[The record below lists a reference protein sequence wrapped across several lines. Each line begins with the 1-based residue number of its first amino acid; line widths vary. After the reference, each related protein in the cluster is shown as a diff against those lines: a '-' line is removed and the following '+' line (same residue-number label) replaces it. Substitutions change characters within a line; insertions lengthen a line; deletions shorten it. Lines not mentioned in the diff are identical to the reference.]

1 MELVKQAYLKGER
14 ALFKSHDLK
23 VEDSIF
29 ADGESPLKES
39 DHLDISGSIFKWKY
53 PLWYCNHVNVE
64 NSTLL
69 ETARSGIWY
78 THHITIKDSVIDA
91 PKTFR
96 RGTHI
101 SLENVNMVNAQETLW
116 KCQDIKL
123 HNVVAKGDYFGMNS
137 ENVEIDGLNL
147 TGNYCFDGG
156 KNIVVRNSKLVSKD
170 AFWNCE
176 NVTVYDSVIIGEYL
190 AWNTKNITF
199 VNCTIESLQGLC
211 YIEGLKMVNCKLI
224 NTTLAFEFCK
234 DIDAQIESH
243 IDSITNPISG
253 KISAHSIGEMIIDD
267 QIVDP
272 SQTMIQLKEM

>member
-39 DHLDISGSIFKWKY
+39 DHIDISGSIFKWKY
-53 PLWYCNHVNVE
+53 PLWYCNHINVE

-78 THHITIKDSVIDA
+78 THHINIKDSVIDA

-116 KCQDIKL
+116 KCSDIKL
-123 HNVVAKGDYFGMNS
+123 YNVVAKGDYFGMNS
-137 ENVEIDGLNL
+137 ENIEIDGLNL
-147 TGNYCFDGG
+147 SGNYCFDGG
-156 KNIVVRNSKLVSKD
+156 KNIIVRNSNL
-170 AFWNCE
+170 FQRCFLE
-176 NVTVYDSVIIGEYL
+176 L
-190 AWNTKNITF
+190 
-199 VNCTIESLQGLC
+199 
-211 YIEGLKMVNCKLI
+211 
-224 NTTLAFEFCK
+224 
-234 DIDAQIESH
+234 
-243 IDSITNPISG
+243 
-253 KISAHSIGEMIIDD
+253 
-267 QIVDP
+267 
-272 SQTMIQLKEM
+272 

>member
-1 MELVKQAYLKGER
+1 M
-14 ALFKSHDLK
+14 
-23 VEDSIF
+23 
-29 ADGESPLKES
+29 
-39 DHLDISGSIFKWKY
+39 
-53 PLWYCNHVNVE
+53 
-64 NSTLL
+64 
-69 ETARSGIWY
+69 
-78 THHITIKDSVIDA
+78 IDA

-137 ENVEIDGLNL
+137 ENIEIDGLNL
-147 TGNYCFDGG
+147 SGNYCFDGG

-199 VNCTIESLQGLC
+199 VNCKIESLQGLC

-234 DIDAQIESH
+234 DIDAQIVSH

-267 QIVDP
+267 QIIDP
-272 SQTMIQLKEM
+272 SQTKIQLKEM

>member
-39 DHLDISGSIFKWKY
+39 DHIDISGSIFKWKY
-53 PLWYCNHVNVE
+53 PLWYCNHINVE

-78 THHITIKDSVIDA
+78 THHINIKDSVIDA

-116 KCQDIKL
+116 KCSDIKL
-123 HNVVAKGDYFGMNS
+123 YNVVAKGDYFGMNS
-137 ENVEIDGLNL
+137 ENIESDGLNL
-147 TGNYCFDGG
+147 SGNYCFDGG
-156 KNIVVRNSKLVSKD
+156 
-170 AFWNCE
+170 
-176 NVTVYDSVIIGEYL
+176 
-190 AWNTKNITF
+190 KNITF

-234 DIDAQIESH
+234 DIDAQIVSH

-253 KISAHSIGEMIIDD
+253 KISAQSIGEMIIDD
-267 QIVDP
+267 QIIDP
-272 SQTMIQLKEM
+272 SQTKIQLKEM

>member
-39 DHLDISGSIFKWKY
+39 DHIDISGSIFKWKY
-53 PLWYCNHVNVE
+53 P
-64 NSTLL
+64 
-69 ETARSGIWY
+69 IWY
-78 THHITIKDSVIDA
+78 THHINIKDSVIDA

-116 KCQDIKL
+116 KCSDINL
-123 HNVVAKGDYFGMNS
+123 YNVVAKGDYFGMNS
-137 ENVEIDGLNL
+137 ENIEIDGLNL
-147 TGNYCFDGG
+147 SGNYCFDGG
-156 KNIVVRNSKLVSKD
+156 KNIIVRNSKLVSKD

-234 DIDAQIESH
+234 DIDAQIVSH

-253 KISAHSIGEMIIDD
+253 KISAQSIGEMIIDD
-267 QIVDP
+267 QIIDP
-272 SQTMIQLKEM
+272 SQTKIQLKEM

>member
-39 DHLDISGSIFKWKY
+39 DHIDISGSIFKWKY
-53 PLWYCNHVNVE
+53 PLWYCNHINVE

-78 THHITIKDSVIDA
+78 THHINIKDSVIDA

-116 KCQDIKL
+116 KCSDIKL
-123 HNVVAKGDYFGMNS
+123 YNNKVQVHQKNTEVYIQTIKNNFTIKFDNAIEAVKFVTKVTDAVTGTTMSDRGVKKVKNAFDKVDDVLGFDTRGTVKGVI
-137 ENVEIDGLNL
+137 ENGI
-147 TGNYCFDGG
+147 TGTLLKGI
-156 KNIVVRNSKLVSKD
+156 KRKD
-170 AFWNCE
+170 
-176 NVTVYDSVIIGEYL
+176 
-190 AWNTKNITF
+190 K
-199 VNCTIESLQGLC
+199 
-211 YIEGLKMVNCKLI
+211 
-224 NTTLAFEFCK
+224 
-234 DIDAQIESH
+234 
-243 IDSITNPISG
+243 
-253 KISAHSIGEMIIDD
+253 
-267 QIVDP
+267 
-272 SQTMIQLKEM
+272 